1 MVSLVGLVKV
11 SDKGQ
16 IQGCAHTWQ
25 VFQQRA
31 TSQAFHIIFSQ
42 CVHDSKGVICQ
53 PEITAN
59 LKAADRIA
67 EL

>member
-1 MVSLVGLVKV
+1 MVKV

-16 IQGCAHTWQ
+16 TQGCAHTWQ
-25 VFQQRA
+25 GFQQRA
-31 TSQAFHIIFSQ
+31 TSQAFHVIFSQ
-42 CVHDSKGVICQ
+42 CVHDSKGVIYH
-53 PEITAN
+53 PEIATN